1 MVSYY
6 CTDCT
11 GDGNLEEQVWENNA
25 IGSKMASCGKEEGR
39 EARCSRNCNCNCYGC
54 NPERMLHSAPLS
66 SHLPPH
72 HRKTALWSDRNLPLG
87 GGVSLPAMKLSEVP
101 FPLQTKNPPT
111 GSLT

>member
-6 CTDCT
+6 CT

-54 NPERMLHSAPLS
+54 SPERMLHSAPLS

-87 GGVSLPAMKLSEVP
+87 GGVSLPVMKLSEVP